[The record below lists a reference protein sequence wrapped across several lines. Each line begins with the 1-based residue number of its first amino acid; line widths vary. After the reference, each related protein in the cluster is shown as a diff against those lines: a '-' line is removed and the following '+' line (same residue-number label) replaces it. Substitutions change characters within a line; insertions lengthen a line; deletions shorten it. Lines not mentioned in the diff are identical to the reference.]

1 MPVHRLRLS
10 HVFSFF
16 SSAAAA
22 IAAITTAPAAAVAP
36 AAANAAA
43 AAAAA
48 LTPPPAAAASA
59 DLLRG
64 LRSRDCDNM
73 LRVFK
78 LQLQWVYDGDVL
90 AVRVQVHVPRVQGR
104 VLPGGALPFT
114 TFAITTAPVARSPA
128 AALAGQRL
136 PVGRQPYTKSPE
148 KCWRLQRRNRL
159 RLELDGAHH
168 RRRG

>member
-1 MPVHRLRLS
+1 
-10 HVFSFF
+10 
-16 SSAAAA
+16 
-22 IAAITTAPAAAVAP
+22 
-36 AAANAAA
+36 
-43 AAAAA
+43 
-48 LTPPPAAAASA
+48 
-59 DLLRG
+59 
-64 LRSRDCDNM
+64 M
-73 LRVFK
+73 LHVFK

-90 AVRVQVHVPRVQGR
+90 AVRVQVLLPRVQGR

-128 AALAGQRL
+128 DDDWQRL

-148 KCWRLQRRNRL
+148 RCRRLQRRNRL

>member
-1 MPVHRLRLS
+1 MLQQAHLHGRIL
-10 HVFSFF
+10 
-16 SSAAAA
+16 AAAT
-22 IAAITTAPAAAVAP
+22 IALATAPAAPIARTP
-36 AAANAAA
+36 

-48 LTPPPAAAASA
+48 LAPAPAAPA

-90 AVRVQVHVPRVQGR
+90 AIRVHVLLPRVQGR

-114 TFAITTAPVARSPA
+114 TIAITTAPVARSPTAAVALTPA
-128 AALAGQRL
+128 AAAAAAGFGGWICDASHSAAAAAESRSAATL
-136 PVGRQPYTKSPE
+136 SK
-148 KCWRLQRRNRL
+148 
-159 RLELDGAHH
+159 
-168 RRRG
+168 

>member
-90 AVRVQVHVPRVQGR
+90 AIRVHVLLPRVQGR

-114 TFAITTAPVARSPA
+114 TIAITTAPVARSPTA
-128 AALAGQRL
+128 AVALT
-136 PVGRQPYTKSPE
+136 PYFSVK
-148 KCWRLQRRNRL
+148 
-159 RLELDGAHH
+159 
-168 RRRG
+168 